1 MAALG
6 AFVTEANALEVT
18 VDADA
23 SAANISK
30 NTAATSATNA
40 STSATAAAASAT
52 LATTKATSATASA
65 TSATTSATQAAQ
77 SAAEALTSKN
87 AAALSATQAASSV
100 SAQNIPSLLIGQ
112 RLKILKVNNAET
124 GYDLATSVAAPR
136 FYGFAL
142 SADST
147 EILLSEENSGALISS
162 NYLSWVI
169 SENVSFSIVNNE
181 LAITL

>member
-1 MAALG
+1 MGTLSRANELMSGEYAQAAI
-6 AFVTEANALEVT
+6 VT
-18 VDADA
+18 
-23 SAANISK
+23 
-30 NTAATSATNA
+30 A
-40 STSATAAAASAT
+40 STTPAAGSDQLLKRERKKTTSAAAASAT

-77 SAAEALTSKN
+77 SATDALTSKN

-100 SAQNIPSLLIGQ
+100 SAQNIPSSLIGQ